1 MSASGKRLLAA
12 CIFAL
17 CSIPV
22 LIVYTWVF
30 TPDLI
35 PHEGIWYC
43 EELDAT
49 WDLNTSS
56 GTIQVN
62 GKQEAFVSLHQFYC
76 NLFYF
81 ETEDRKNVFYG
92 EVVRASRSKIVVQDT
107 DSGEKYIF
115 LRQDVKDG
123 HETVIY
129 ENYVNLWISI
139 LCILFIAAGIIVGIY
154 FLRRGVRRKK
164 RSTGRNQS

>member
-62 GKQEAFVSLHQFYC
+62 GKQKAFVSLHQFYC
-76 NLFYF
+76 
-81 ETEDRKNVFYG
+81 R
-92 EVVRASRSKIVVQDT
+92 DT
-107 DSGEKYIF
+107 
-115 LRQDVKDG
+115 
-123 HETVIY
+123 
-129 ENYVNLWISI
+129 
-139 LCILFIAAGIIVGIY
+139 AAGSGRRSSWRRTRQHRPFIVQCR
-154 FLRRGVRRKK
+154 FW
-164 RSTGRNQS
+164 

>member
-35 PHEGIWYC
+35 PHEG
-43 EELDAT
+43 AT

-81 ETEDRKNVFYG
+81 ETEDRKTVFYG
-92 EVVRASRSKIVVQDT
+92 EVVRAARSKIVVQDT

-115 LRQDVKDG
+115 LRQDTKG
-123 HETVIY
+123 E
-129 ENYVNLWISI
+129 
-139 LCILFIAAGIIVGIY
+139 
-154 FLRRGVRRKK
+154 
-164 RSTGRNQS
+164 QP

>member
-62 GKQEAFVSLHQFYC
+62 GKQQAFISLHQFYC
-76 NLFYF
+76 NLFFF
-81 ETEDRKNVFYG
+81 ETEDGSRVFDG
-92 EVVRASRSKIVVQDT
+92 TVVRAARSRIVVKDEN
-107 DSGEKYIF
+107 SGKSYIF
-115 LRQDVKDG
+115 LRQDTKG
-123 HETVIY
+123 E
-129 ENYVNLWISI
+129 
-139 LCILFIAAGIIVGIY
+139 
-154 FLRRGVRRKK
+154 
-164 RSTGRNQS
+164 QP

>member
-12 CIFAL
+12 CILAL

-76 NLFYF
+76 NLFYLC
-81 ETEDRKNVFYG
+81 Y
-92 EVVRASRSKIVVQDT
+92 
-107 DSGEKYIF
+107 Y
-115 LRQDVKDG
+115 
-123 HETVIY
+123 VII
-129 ENYVNLWISI
+129 NNAKMF
-139 LCILFIAAGIIVGIY
+139 CRLFIVQSYHII
-154 FLRRGVRRKK
+154 L
-164 RSTGRNQS
+164 

>member
-1 MSASGKRLLAA
+1 MSTSGKRLLTA

-115 LRQDVKDG
+115 LRQDTKG
-123 HETVIY
+123 E
-129 ENYVNLWISI
+129 
-139 LCILFIAAGIIVGIY
+139 
-154 FLRRGVRRKK
+154 
-164 RSTGRNQS
+164 QP